1 MIKNQILITFTEIN
15 IRHSVKSFD
24 ISFLTAKIIMGQTT
38 RYTEQA
44 HAKSSKLNFIS
55 LSFCIF
61 LLVMFAVIILDC
73 HVTHP
78 TVTQKHC
85 VTPHNDA
92 CERDHPTRFT
102 IINTHKSPNKHFQVV
117 MSYEA
122 TFSRSRRPGKFQGL
136 RPQRALALTHQRA
149 QNRTCEGPS

>member
-1 MIKNQILITFTEIN
+1 MRQ
-15 IRHSVKSFD
+15 
-24 ISFLTAKIIMGQTT
+24 TA

-44 HAKSSKLNFIS
+44 HAKSSKLKFIS

-61 LLVMFAVIILDC
+61 LPVMFAVIILDC

-78 TVTQKHC
+78 TVTQKGC
-85 VTPHNDA
+85 VTPHND
-92 CERDHPTRFT
+92 ERDHPTRFT
-102 IINTHKSPNKHFQVV
+102 TQKSPNKHFQVV

-122 TFSRSRRPGKFQGL
+122 TFSRPRRPGQFQGL